1 MPIVT
6 LGQLHVAVR
15 LLSEPSLWC
24 WEICT
29 DEGRVIESSWTSS
42 WTAYQSREEAESA
55 GGARFGQLGEH
66 AGEPEAAAHPASL
79 PRAR

>member
-1 MPIVT
+1 MPIMT

-24 WEICT
+24 WEVCT
-29 DEGRVIESSWTSS
+29 DDERVIESSWTSS

-55 GGARFGQLGEH
+55 GGARLGQLGEH
-66 AGEPEAAAHPASL
+66 AGEPGVAVHPASL
-79 PRAR
+79 PLAS